1 MFAKHRKIERLRA
14 INRPKQLFRSSVSS
28 DFPEFLHVFLN
39 SFRKCCSNVLS
50 AAFTLRR
57 FAIKTNDYGQ
67 GFRFHHKTKRIK
79 HLRCSIVLIFFN
91 SNYKAIFKQ
100 TIIVIDF
107 LYFWYNILTTPPK
120 VSPKIK
126 GHKIIASH
134 SIMRLRILK
143 S

>member
-1 MFAKHRKIERLRA
+1 M
-14 INRPKQLFRSSVSS
+14 
-28 DFPEFLHVFLN
+28 FLN